1 MEFLKKNIIEL
12 IILIDVYR
20 SKKENVLHLWSKD
33 SQFSSTKW
41 RAFKFFKSIDIDNA
55 IATGN
60 WSNNKLEYLEMS
72 WNLESV
78 FTSWMSVYS
87 DEQLV
92 AFKNIPCLGYNIY
105 KYIFIYLCIFPKPGK
120 SEIKF

>member
-92 AFKNIPCLGYNIY
+92 AFKNIPCLGYNI
-105 KYIFIYLCIFPKPGK
+105 
-120 SEIKF
+120 